1 MLEKVVNLDNLG
13 VFKKGAPKALP
24 FEKATLIYAE
34 NARGKSTLS
43 AVLQACSTGDAA
55 AVEARATIGGTAKPK
70 IHFRFLTNG
79 TGTGVIFDAGKWQA
93 AEPRVLVFDQGFV
106 ERNVYAGSEVSPDHH
121 QALLDFALGSAAV
134 AKKVEVDQRGS
145 DQVNATKRRTAAEE
159 KLKGYRGA
167 MTLADF
173 LTLTLD
179 PKIDEAIA
187 MLTRRINDAKEAK
200 NLGARPSPR
209 EITLPT
215 VDFDEFSHTASKTLK
230 GIHEGAEKIVKT
242 HLAKIGGHGSA
253 QWLSTGHAL
262 VKDDDCPFC
271 GQNVVGVELVEAYKT
286 HFDHEYAKHSTR
298 VAGLA
303 SVAAGV
309 LPDAF
314 FASLSATCEANADRI
329 EAWKPQLVLP
339 APALDFAGLTA
350 AASEVRDAMSKVAA
364 AKLQS
369 PLEPVDLSGL
379 DKALASFAGVCE
391 ALNTYNTQVSAAN
404 VQIGIFKK
412 TLASEKV
419 ESLEQDL
426 QKAQLRKIRHTQD
439 VIQIVDERMQADT
452 DRATAETAKAKA
464 RAVLDAL
471 MNAVLESFQKGINDW
486 LAKFG
491 APFTI
496 DKLKANYLG
505 GGAPRTGYGIV
516 LRGNTVVAGKKA
528 ASAPCFQTA
537 LSEGDKRTLAFALFL
552 ARLFDDKEPDKK
564 IVVLDDVFTSLDKHR
579 RAQTVETTGRIA
591 KTCAQVIVLGHDGY
605 FLRQLSRHLHDKKI
619 CAQVSL
625 QMRRVADNFSE
636 LDEID
641 LEELCASE
649 YYKRYRD
656 LQDFID
662 GKATTGLL
670 AVAQGLRPLVEGHL
684 HRRFPGFIKEG
695 VTFGV
700 VLDQIKNAP
709 GTSPLAVLAPYVK
722 ELGNLNDFASQFHH
736 DTTGKVPRQD
746 VTDSELMVFGKSAM
760 RLIQTGV
767 L

>member
-1 MLEKVVNLDNLG
+1 MLEKVINLDNLG
-13 VFKKGAPKALP
+13 VFKKGAPKALS

-70 IHFRFLTNG
+70 VHFRFLTNG

-134 AKKVEVDQRGS
+134 AKKVEVDQRGT

-159 KLKGYRGA
+159 KLKGYRGT
-167 MTLADF
+167 MSLADF
-173 LTLTLD
+173 LGLTVD

-200 NLGARPSPR
+200 NIGARPGPK
-209 EITLPT
+209 EVMLPT
-215 VDFDEFSHTASKTLK
+215 VDFDEFLDTASKTLK
-230 GIHEGAEKIVKT
+230 GIHEGAEKIVRA
-242 HLAKIGGHGSA
+242 HLAKIGGQGSA
-253 QWLSTGHAL
+253 QWLSTGHTL
-262 VKDDDCPFC
+262 LKDDDCPFC
-271 GQNVVGVELVEAYKT
+271 GQNVAGVELIEAYKT
-286 HFDHEYAKHSTR
+286 HFDQEYAKHSAR

-303 SVAAGV
+303 SIAAGV

-329 EAWKPQLVLP
+329 AAWKPQLVLP
-339 APALDFAGLTA
+339 APAIDVAGLKA
-350 AASEVRDAMSKVAA
+350 AASEARDAMSKVAA
-364 AKLQS
+364 AKSQS
-369 PLEPVDLSGL
+369 PLEAVDLSGV
-379 DKALASFAGVCE
+379 DKARVSFAGVCE
-391 ALNTYNTQVSAAN
+391 ALKTYNTQVSAAN
-404 VQIGIFKK
+404 TQIETFKK
-412 TLASEKV
+412 TLASENV

-439 VIQIVDERMQADT
+439 VIQIVDERKQADS
-452 DRATAETAKAKA
+452 DRAAAETAKAKA
-464 RAVLDAL
+464 RAELDAL
-471 MNAVLESFQKGINDW
+471 MNAVLGSFQKGINDW

-505 GGAPRTGYGIV
+505 GGAPRTEYGIV

-537 LSEGDKRTLAFALFL
+537 LSEGDKRTLAFAFFL
-552 ARLFDDKEPDKK
+552 ARLFDDKESGKK

-605 FLRQLSRHLHDKKI
+605 FLRQLSRHLDDKKI
-619 CAQVSL
+619 CAQVTF

-641 LEELCASE
+641 LEELCASD

-656 LQDFID
+656 LQDLID
-662 GKATTGLL
+662 GKATTSLL

-684 HRRFPGFIKEG
+684 HRRFPGHIKEG
-695 VTFGV
+695 VTFGE

-709 GTSPLAVLAPYVK
+709 ATSPLAVLAPCLK
-722 ELGNLNDFASQFHH
+722 DLGNLNDFAKQFHH

-746 VTDSELMVFGKSAM
+746 VTDSELMVFGKQAM
-760 RLIQTGV
+760 RLIHTGV